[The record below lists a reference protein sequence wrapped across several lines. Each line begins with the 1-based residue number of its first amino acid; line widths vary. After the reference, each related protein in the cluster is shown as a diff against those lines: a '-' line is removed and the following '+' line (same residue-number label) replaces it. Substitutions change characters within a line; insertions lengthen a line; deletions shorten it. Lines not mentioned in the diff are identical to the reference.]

1 MRNKKIPLGLAA
13 VLAVFAISTLM
24 TATLAAAQTEK
35 VLHSFGKGAD
45 GFSPES
51 GLVADANGNLY
62 GTADSGGSIAVGM
75 VYELTPK
82 AGQWVYK
89 AIYNFKFNGRDGYG
103 PWAGLIIDKAGNLYG
118 TTEAGG
124 LHDDGTVFELSPT
137 SSGGWT
143 ETVLH
148 SFNGTQ
154 GQAVFGGL
162 TMDAAGNL
170 YGTATGGGISTG
182 NCSGFTYKGCGVVY
196 ELKHVKG
203 GGWAEEVL
211 HYFDKDGTDG
221 FTPYGTLAFDKTGN
235 LYGTTSFGG
244 AFNYGTVFKL
254 TPSASGWTES
264 IVHSFNNNGSD
275 GFYPSGGV
283 IFDASGNLY
292 GATGNG
298 VNTSTERG
306 TVYELS
312 PAGGG
317 TWTETILYSFQSNG
331 VDGTSP
337 GPLTF
342 DSAGNL
348 FGATGIGGS
357 NTFGTVFKLSPGSGG
372 WSETILYNFGNP
384 PDAEYPIGGVVF
396 DSAGNLY
403 GATNAGGANLGSGA
417 VFEITP

>member
-1 MRNKKIPLGLAA
+1 MRSKKFSLRLAA
-13 VLAVFAISTLM
+13 VLATFSIFTLM
-24 TATLAAAQTEK
+24 TARRAAAQTEK
-35 VLHSFGKGAD
+35 VLHDFGRGAD
-45 GFSPES
+45 GIGPES
-51 GLVADANGNLY
+51 GLVSDAKGNLY

-75 VYELTPK
+75 VYELTSK

-103 PWAGLIIDKAGNLYG
+103 PWAGLIVDKAGNLYG

-143 ETVLH
+143 ESVLH

-182 NCSGFTYKGCGVVY
+182 NCSGFTYKGCGVVF
-196 ELKHVKG
+196 ELRHVN

-211 HYFDKDGTDG
+211 HYFNKDGSDG

-254 TPSASGWTES
+254 TPTAGGWTES

-275 GFYPSGGV
+275 GFYPSSGV

-292 GATGNG
+292 GVTGDGANE
-298 VNTSTERG
+298 STERG

-317 TWTETILYSFQSNG
+317 NWTETILYSFQSNG

-337 GPLTF
+337 SGNLIF

-348 FGATGIGGS
+348 YGATQNGGA
-357 NTFGTVFKLSPGSGG
+357 NTFGTVFKLSPNSGS
-372 WSETILYNFGNP
+372 WSETILYTFGNP
-384 PDAEYPIGGVVF
+384 PDAEYPFGGLVF
-396 DSAGNLY
+396 DKAGNLY
-403 GATNAGGANLGSGA
+403 GASNAGGANLESGT